1 MERQWSFFLSA
12 IPSWSHPDRPLL
24 IPQFD
29 IVFIGNVKRYR
40 GEGGGVGDDSRPR
53 NESEFILGEKCH
65 GPLDVVSTPSGT
77 RPAR

>member
-1 MERQWSFFLSA
+1 M
-12 IPSWSHPDRPLL
+12 
-24 IPQFD
+24 
-29 IVFIGNVKRYR
+29 
-40 GEGGGVGDDSRPR
+40 GDDSRPR